1 MTSASCSLIV
11 LNTSLDNRALADSL
25 VSAAF
30 NESIFHE
37 INFKIVPPEKSLKFL
52 LNLYH
57 KQITMIIPF
66 YWLNGYLNC
75 PRTLSA

>member
-1 MTSASCSLIV
+1 MNNLKEV
-11 LNTSLDNRALADSL
+11 LLS
-25 VSAAF
+25 
-30 NESIFHE
+30 E
-37 INFKIVPPEKSLKFL
+37 IPNFKEKSLKFL

-66 YWLNGYLNC
+66 YWLNAYLIC